1 MRIYSPCEKISREE
15 GHDKDT
21 RLYRGV
27 LFFESMKAV
36 VKKQMLATTARTEQ
50 ERATNNTSVFQE
62 RFVVLP
68 NEYIRQQSLQR
79 GNLRTHARET
89 LPVGNRRQLE
99 SAMQL
104 GDLLLRQDHSLYH
117 LPIHLFRSTTCL

>member
-15 GHDKDT
+15 GHNKDT
-21 RLYRGV
+21 RLCRRV

-50 ERATNNTSVFQE
+50 ERATNNTNVFQE

-68 NEYIRQQSLQR
+68 NKYI
-79 GNLRTHARET
+79 
-89 LPVGNRRQLE
+89 
-99 SAMQL
+99 
-104 GDLLLRQDHSLYH
+104 
-117 LPIHLFRSTTCL
+117 